1 MSTGQ
6 PTLPRIDTDYSE
18 RNFQFSLDATSPFTP
33 TGVRAPNLPS
43 FRLSTS
49 NDDAITQDVPTRP
62 PKSHSVNRA
71 RDEGRKLLAHILSQ
85 LCNRPMPPSVPD
97 TISTL
102 HQETTREQ
110 SFTDAVKSQMG
121 RLGRGQHRGEDS
133 DDEDQ
138 GYSIDSTFRLM
149 IQLQEILVLSL
160 DQRWDIFDDTGYST
174 KLDWI

>member
-6 PTLPRIDTDYSE
+6 PILPRIDTDYSE
-18 RNFQFSLDATSPFTP
+18 RNFQFSLDTTSPFTP
-33 TGVRAPNLPS
+33 IAPAPDLPS

-49 NDDAITQDVPTRP
+49 TEDDTRKDVPARS
-62 PKSHSVNRA
+62 PKSHSVNRT

-85 LCNRPMPPSVPD
+85 LCNRPMPPSVFD
-97 TISTL
+97 TISAL

-110 SFTDAVKSQMG
+110 SFTGAVKSQMG
-121 RLGRGQHRGEDS
+121 RLGRGQRRGEDS
-133 DDEDQ
+133 DEEEQ

-160 DQRWDIFDDTGYST
+160 DQRWNIFDDTGYST
-174 KLDWI
+174 KLNWI